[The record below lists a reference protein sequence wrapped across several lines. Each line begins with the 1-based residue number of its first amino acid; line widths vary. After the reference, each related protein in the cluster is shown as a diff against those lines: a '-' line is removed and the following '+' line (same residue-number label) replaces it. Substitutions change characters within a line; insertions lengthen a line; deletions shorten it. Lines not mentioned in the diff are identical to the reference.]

1 MRIIGSAGREDI
13 ARVYLAEIRPG
24 RHIEFVESLQPPLP
38 RSEKWVLIVSTML
51 GCPVGCAICDAGGR
65 YAGNLSAAEIFSQIH
80 YLVGR
85 RFPTGDVA
93 VKKFK
98 IQFARMGEPSL
109 NPDVLAVLD
118 ELPHRYNPP
127 GLMPSISS
135 VAPAAAERFFERLLE
150 IKRKAYS
157 GGRFQ
162 LQFSLHTTDRESRD
176 MIMPIR
182 RWDLPE
188 IAAYGDRFCQKGD
201 RKVVLN
207 FAPAVGMPLEA
218 AVLARFFNPAKFV
231 VKLTPI
237 NPTHQARQNRL
248 RGLVGPS
255 DGGGAA
261 AGDLRAA
268 GFEVIVSVGELEEN
282 LIGSN
287 CGQYVRR
294 HLNQSERMED
304 GYTYDLAVDPNPS

>member
-13 ARVYLAEIRPG
+13 ARVYLAEVRPG
-24 RHIEFVESLQPPLP
+24 QHIEFVESLQPPLP

-65 YAGNLSAAEIFSQIH
+65 YAGNLSAAEIFSQIR

-109 NPDVLAVLD
+109 NPEVLAVLED
-118 ELPHRYNPP
+118 LPHRYSAP

-135 VAPAAAERFFERLLE
+135 VAPAAAERFFEQLLE
-150 IKRKAYS
+150 IKRRAYS

-176 MIMPIR
+176 VIMPIR
-182 RWDLPE
+182 RWDLPQ

-207 FAPAVGMPLEA
+207 FAPAEGMPLEA

-237 NPTHQARQNRL
+237 NPTHQARRNGL

-255 DGGGAA
+255 DGGAV

-268 GFEVIVSVGELEEN
+268 GFGVIVSVGELEEN

-304 GYTYDLAVDPNPS
+304 GYTYNLAVDPKPI